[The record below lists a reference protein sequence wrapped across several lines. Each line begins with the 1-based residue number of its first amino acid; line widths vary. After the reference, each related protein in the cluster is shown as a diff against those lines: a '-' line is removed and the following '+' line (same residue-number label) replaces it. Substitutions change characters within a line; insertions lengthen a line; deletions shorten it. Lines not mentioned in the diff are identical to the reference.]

1 MTEQSKNTF
10 FSFKFDVMTFLA
22 LCGAMY
28 LAYSAHT
35 ANMENTAKLSALLS
49 KYEQTLDAAI
59 SGDKV
64 TLKHYQANIQKTL
77 ESLSP
82 KERELLL
89 ALLAVERKA
98 QGD

>member
-1 MTEQSKNTF
+1 MTEPKKQSF
-10 FSFKFDVMTFLA
+10 ISFKFDAMTFLA

-35 ANMENTAKLSALLS
+35 ANMENTEKLSALLS

-59 SGDKV
+59 AGDKD
-64 TLKHYQANIQKTL
+64 TLKRYRTNIAKTL

-82 KERELLL
+82 KERELML
-89 ALLAVERKA
+89 ALLKVEKQGKA
-98 QGD
+98 E